1 MSDLPLVLWLPLFV
15 ILVVVG
21 LSIIAVLLRLAGL
34 AVGLSFFTISG
45 LLRALSGDPYARESR
60 RGRPTT
66 RTGSARTPP
75 RSRPAPK
82 IERGPVR
89 SPATPHSYSTE
100 SADSQPL
107 AQLDDDLHSA
117 LRQSADLASALRE
130 QFQQLGED
138 DQREDGLRRSVE
150 EAERALAAA
159 EAAGELVT
167 LEAERARLEELKA
180 EYRAAMSAFPE
191 SEDYA
196 ERGRELN
203 TAVRG
208 AVELC
213 LDPMGAELRRTARPS
228 AELVAALAEG
238 HRDDE
243 ELAASRK
250 EEADRWGSRVWD
262 AISDVEATELVAE
275 ELREWAEVIDSVDA
289 TALGSPYALA
299 VAAALDA
306 RGSFETARNV
316 ESLGPSLE
324 PSPID
329 LWVFSRTMLAFA
341 WTLEHNL
348 QTNAA
353 MLAELLGREA
363 LRPILIM
370 STKLGFN
377 QRALIVPLYKHGS
390 EAPTS

>member
-1 MSDLPLVLWLPLFV
+1 MV
-15 ILVVVG
+15 
-21 LSIIAVLLRLAGL
+21 
-34 AVGLSFFTISG
+34 
-45 LLRALSGDPYARESR
+45 
-60 RGRPTT
+60 
-66 RTGSARTPP
+66 
-75 RSRPAPK
+75 
-82 IERGPVR
+82 
-89 SPATPHSYSTE
+89 
-100 SADSQPL
+100 
-107 AQLDDDLHSA
+107 
-117 LRQSADLASALRE
+117 
-130 QFQQLGED
+130 
-138 DQREDGLRRSVE
+138 
-150 EAERALAAA
+150 AA
-159 EAAGELVT
+159 EAAGEPVALD
-167 LEAERARLEELKA
+167 AERARLEELKA

-196 ERGRELN
+196 ERGRELD

-228 AELVAALAEG
+228 AELVAALAEEG

-316 ESLGPSLE
+316 ESLGTSLE

-348 QTNAA
+348 PDQRRDA
-353 MLAELLGREA
+353 GRTARQGSPRIDPTHEHEA
-363 LRPILIM
+363 RLQPESAPRP
-370 STKLGFN
+370 
-377 QRALIVPLYKHGS
+377 ALQS
-390 EAPTS
+390 